1 MRYEVRLT
9 VHPSPEEP
17 MFDIYRNSSEF
28 RELVG
33 FAARLFGRFVH
44 LKIAKHDDHAKQ
56 KAVENT

>member
-1 MRYEVRLT
+1 
-9 VHPSPEEP
+9 